1 MVVHEFILFETQPR
15 RATMLN
21 IYLNGSCHMCH
32 RVVHFVQTVEH
43 GEGTRRGVERS
54 VNTLEACYRPARPS
68 ESFGHTQTFRRVGT
82 SGGHTVITRYEHGK
96 RTGGR
101 YEVVMD
107 PFVGGA
113 NGDYV

>member
-1 MVVHEFILFETQPR
+1 M
-15 RATMLN
+15 
-21 IYLNGSCHMCH
+21 
-32 RVVHFVQTVEH
+32 
-43 GEGTRRGVERS
+43 
-54 VNTLEACYRPARPS
+54 
-68 ESFGHTQTFRRVGT
+68 
-82 SGGHTVITRYEHGK
+82 ITRYEHGK